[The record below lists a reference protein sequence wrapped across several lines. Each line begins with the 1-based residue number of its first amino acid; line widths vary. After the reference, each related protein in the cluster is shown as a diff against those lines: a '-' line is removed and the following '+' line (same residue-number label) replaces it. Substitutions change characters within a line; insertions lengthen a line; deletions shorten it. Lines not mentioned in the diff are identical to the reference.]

1 MFFNLKHDI
10 SGHLLNFCVKFYLI
24 TMTSAPIGCED
35 VFGSYGASRII
46 WQRKKKED
54 SCLCTYIGKIILR
67 KNNSDL
73 PQDLSSFVLVL
84 SKYTKFLKNDTRN

>member
-1 MFFNLKHDI
+1 MLRLVAKTF
-10 SGHLLNFCVKFYLI
+10 SGRMALV
-24 TMTSAPIGCED
+24 
-35 VFGSYGASRII
+35 ASFDKE
-46 WQRKKKED
+46 KKKED